1 MILQILMVMDI
12 VLQSKETKTTLA
24 SKLVFGLAKTM
35 PTAFFLTAIY
45 FFLPKTQEFPQI
57 ICMIQ
62 KKSISLQRKLN
73 ILIYDEKVNRKN
85 TK

>member
-35 PTAFFLTAIY
+35 PQAFFLTAIY

-62 KKSISLQRKLN
+62 KKSISLQRKLK
-73 ILIYDEKVNRKN
+73 ILIYEYSCFI
-85 TK
+85 

>member
-1 MILQILMVMDI
+1 MILQIQMVMDI

-35 PTAFFLTAIY
+35 PQAFFLTAIY
-45 FFLPKTQEFPQI
+45 FFLPKTQDFPQI

-62 KKSISLQRKLN
+62 KKSISLQRKLK
-73 ILIYDEKVNRKN
+73 ILIYEYSCFI
-85 TK
+85 

>member
-1 MILQILMVMDI
+1 MDI

-35 PTAFFLTAIY
+35 PQAFFLTAIY

>member
-62 KKSISLQRKLN
+62 KKSISLQR
-73 ILIYDEKVNRKN
+73 
-85 TK
+85 

>member
-24 SKLVFGLAKTM
+24 SKLFFGLAKTM
-35 PTAFFLTAIY
+35 PQAFFLTAIY

-62 KKSISLQRKLN
+62 KKSISLQRKLK
-73 ILIYDEKVNRKN
+73 ILIYEYSCFI
-85 TK
+85 